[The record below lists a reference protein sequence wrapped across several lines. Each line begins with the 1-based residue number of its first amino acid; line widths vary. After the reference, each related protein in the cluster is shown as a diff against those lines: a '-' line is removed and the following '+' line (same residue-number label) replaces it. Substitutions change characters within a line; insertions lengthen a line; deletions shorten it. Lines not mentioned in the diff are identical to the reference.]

1 MEENKILEIL
11 KKVPLDTELYSPAFG
26 KIKFNGIRD
35 TFANEQR
42 IAMLDENQMDI
53 AFLTDG
59 KFRKS
64 GDVMLF
70 PSKEMRSWDKFAW
83 EKGDVLVDNE
93 GNCCIFTGFLNGYP
107 YVTFSARLVL
117 CNETVKS
124 GILVEETR
132 CWEKSLVETAEKYI
146 KYINIKLK
154 ESNRRVNPATL
165 EIEGYKKDSS
175 TYKKVSDKPE
185 HEFQPF
191 EKVLVRDQ
199 KTDKWT
205 VDLYGSKR
213 KVVHYNYKCVGGLC
227 VYCIPYE
234 GNEHLLDT
242 TNDPE
247 D

>member
-42 IAMLDENQMDI
+42 IAMLDENQIDI

-93 GNCCIFTGFLNGYP
+93 GNCCIFTGFLGGYP

-132 CWEKSLVETAEKYI
+132 CWEKSLVETTEKYI
-146 KYINIKLK
+146 KYINTKLK

-175 TYKKVSDKPE
+175 TYKNVFDKPE

-213 KVVHYNYKCVGGLC
+213 KVAHYNYKCVGGLC

-242 TNDPE
+242 ANDPE